1 MAFPNISSR
10 SRGARDNAI
19 VGYGNRIIRKVGP
32 CLMIPIERKGLAGAS
47 RSPVD
52 TFRLPYFAAARD
64 KGGDVE

>member
-1 MAFPNISSR
+1 
-10 SRGARDNAI
+10 
-19 VGYGNRIIRKVGP
+19 
-32 CLMIPIERKGLAGAS
+32 MIPIERKALAGAS